1 MNAYVD
7 LLKRLWMET
16 SPYTS
21 PADLKAV
28 VEVYASQFQ
37 GHDQHDSQE
46 FFVVLEG
53 EVDYAI
59 GSSDNRRRMKK
70 GDTLYLDAHLPHGAT
85 LAPGCDYA
93 AALVI
98 YH

>member
-1 MNAYVD
+1 
-7 LLKRLWMET
+7 
-16 SPYTS
+16 
-21 PADLKAV
+21 
-28 VEVYASQFQ
+28 
-37 GHDQHDSQE
+37 
-46 FFVVLEG
+46 
-53 EVDYAI
+53 
-59 GSSDNRRRMKK
+59 MKK